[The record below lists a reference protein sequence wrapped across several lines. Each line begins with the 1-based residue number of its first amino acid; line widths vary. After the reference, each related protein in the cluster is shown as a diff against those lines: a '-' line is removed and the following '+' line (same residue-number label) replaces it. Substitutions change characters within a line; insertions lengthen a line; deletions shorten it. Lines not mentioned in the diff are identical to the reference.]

1 MLIIAVV
8 YMADELASQITTQM
22 QSVVA
27 SQLFAPI
34 VGADV
39 AVSRMAVINT
49 IAGCT
54 IGVAMIYKTLSDR
67 YGRKIFLVINTLGI
81 GLFLISVS
89 TNIPAYAI
97 GACVIQFFVPHDMQQ
112 VYIYESS
119 PA

>member
-27 SQLFAPI
+27 SQLFDPI
-34 VGADV
+34 VGADD

-67 YGRKIFLVINTLGI
+67 YGRKEGI
-81 GLFLISVS
+81 VGS
-89 TNIPAYAI
+89 
-97 GACVIQFFVPHDMQQ
+97 G
-112 VYIYESS
+112 
-119 PA
+119 